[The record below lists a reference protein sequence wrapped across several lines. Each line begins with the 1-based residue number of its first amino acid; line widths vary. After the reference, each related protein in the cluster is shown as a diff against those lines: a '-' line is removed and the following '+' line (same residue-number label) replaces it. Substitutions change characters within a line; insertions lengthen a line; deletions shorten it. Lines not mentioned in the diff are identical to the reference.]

1 MNEPIMFLTVFIG
14 LAILFFVAAQI
25 LGTDALGDC
34 TNLNGYN
41 STATGTTPIGS
52 NPNVNKY
59 LENSWAASCYVTT
72 QSVIDAF
79 NLMGIVFMVLAAVM
93 IMRIIGWL
101 G

>member
-1 MNEPIMFLTVFIG
+1 MNEPVMFLTVFIG

-34 TNLNGYN
+34 TNLNGYDA
-41 STATGTTPIGS
+41 SKASMGVGPATS
-52 NPNVNKY
+52 HQY
-59 LENSWAASCYVTT
+59 AEDSWAASCYTTT